1 MFSLSK
7 PATDDFD
14 ASRPV
19 STLATVTL
27 FSVIGLVC
35 LLLSRA
41 MGLISPPACSGEL
54 PAFSGKNN

>member
-7 PATDDFD
+7 PATDLD

-27 FSVIGLVC
+27 FSVIGLV
-35 LLLSRA
+35 LSLALARYGIDITA
-41 MGLISPPACSGEL
+41 SM
-54 PAFSGKNN
+54 